1 MISTQKIFFILLV
14 LFVPLYLFCL
24 SQVPEYKIPEGK
36 TVKIVG
42 RVIQQPYL
50 KDSYQIISLGPIL
63 ITTSRFPGYFYG
75 EKIQVIG
82 KFQKRVMNPFQIQYF
97 TYFPAIQRIEGQDF
111 QLAKFSLRQF
121 LFKTRGRI
129 EEELSSLLPEPEG
142 GLLLGVLFGIK
153 KQMPENF
160 WQNLRKTGTL
170 HLVVASGQN
179 VTLVAGFLIETL
191 VIFIS
196 RRKAVILAMIGI
208 ILYVLMVGAEAPV
221 IRAGIMI
228 GFTYLAQIFG
238 REQNGGVGLVL
249 AAAVMLLLS
258 PLMLFDIG
266 FQLSFMAMAGIITI
280 YPKLKEKTLSSGASS
295 ASFPTQASL
304 RSPQVT
310 SGYALNHMIQGLGK
324 TSLRGIPHRV
334 FSMPVLGDGLAVTLS
349 AQLATLP
356 ILLSNF
362 GQISFLA
369 PLINAL
375 VLPTIPFIMSLGG
388 ILAALSLVVKP
399 LAQLLAWFVW
409 LFLVWFVKIVE
420 GFASLSWVSFE
431 IGKLSFWWAF
441 GYYFVLGVIIFKLNE
456 RN

>member
-1 MISTQKIFFILLV
+1 MKPAPKIFFILLI
-14 LFVPLYLFCL
+14 LFVPLYLFRL
-24 SQVPEYKIPEGK
+24 SQVSEYKIPENK
-36 TVKIVG
+36 PVKVVG
-42 RVIQQPYL
+42 RIIQQPYL

-82 KFQKRVMNPFQIQYF
+82 KFQKRVMNPFQVQYF
-97 TYFPAIQRIEGQDF
+97 TYFPAIQKIEGQD
-111 QLAKFSLRQF
+111 LRLEKFNLRQI

-196 RRKAVILAMIGI
+196 RRKAVVLAMIGI

-221 IRAGIMI
+221 VRAGIMI

-238 REQNGGVGLVL
+238 REQNGGVGLVF

-280 YPKLKEKTLSSGASS
+280 YPRLKVKTLGSPAGNFDS
-295 ASFPTQASL
+295 ASDSLAKKRLLLSEVIGARNVKPYKIWQAPS
-304 RSPQVT
+304 
-310 SGYALNHMIQGLGK
+310 
-324 TSLRGIPHRV
+324 V
-334 FSMPVLGDGLAVTLS
+334 FSRLFSLPILGDGLAVTLS

-420 GFASLSWVSFE
+420 GFASLSWASFE
-431 IGKLSFWWAF
+431 IGKLSFWWAL
-441 GYYFVLGVIIFKLNE
+441 GYYFVLGIIIFKLNE